1 MHKPM
6 FKSSN
11 TQGFVRGRT
20 SKLRFDRYIRR
31 KLKPGEQ
38 LKFFCLHKRLGAGLD
53 HEVRQYC
60 TRTSKTRKKLKSSL
74 CSVFFIFWLFS
85 VLFCVL
91 FCVLFLDLVT
101 FRLFSLTKFDQTS
114 FFLSSKKTNTN
125 TFLAMSLWIYHVTR
139 HVMFST
145 IANLHLYKKKSV
157 YFSLCGP

>member
-101 FRLFSLTKFDQTS
+101 FRLFSLLCQIFFFSVVSLAIIFLNSFDIFCFEFTFS
-114 FFLSSKKTNTN
+114 F
-125 TFLAMSLWIYHVTR
+125 
-139 HVMFST
+139 
-145 IANLHLYKKKSV
+145 KSDMV
-157 YFSLCGP
+157 FFFCLFVLCFPFFELLPN

>member
-91 FCVLFLDLVT
+91 LCVLFLDLVT
-101 FRLFSLTKFDQTS
+101 FRLFSLNLTKLVS
-114 FFLSSKKTNTN
+114 FFLQRRQTQTLFSQCLCGSI
-125 TFLAMSLWIYHVTR
+125 MSLGT
-139 HVMFST
+139 
-145 IANLHLYKKKSV
+145 
-157 YFSLCGP
+157 